1 MMRRVVLII
10 IAVVVFVLIIW
21 APWLTRQYAEDKVMD
36 QFNRKWEGVVDGCG
50 FSCTG
55 CGVIG
60 TERMLLG
67 YKVEIEYGCGLIPED
82 SPEYHHFDH
91 AFVSVFGIV
100 TGLDAP

>member
-1 MMRRVVLII
+1 MRRIVVISI
-10 IAVVVFVLIIW
+10 VAVVVALVIW
-21 APWLTRQYAEDKVMD
+21 APWLTRQVAEDKVMD
-36 QFNRKWEGVVDGCG
+36 RFNSIWEGVVDGCG
-50 FSCTG
+50 FDCKG

-60 TERMLLG
+60 AERTWLG

-82 SPEYHHFDH
+82 SPQYHQFDQ